1 MAFDNRSRD
10 GKFQIMNHPRN
21 LEYQV
26 LVGQSKTQ
34 LELFAE
40 SLGEQSYRGRQLFDW
55 LYHQKNDIIDEM
67 TDLPVLFREQVKKSA
82 IVHPLVQVT
91 QSDSGSKQTKKFLF
105 QLQDGNQIESVLMK
119 EKDRT
124 TICISTQVGCAVNCD
139 FCATAAMGF
148 IQNLSA
154 GEIVDQFLQ
163 LKKFSSGPITNVVFM
178 GMGEPLLNYKNVI
191 AAADLLHDP
200 DGINMGAKR
209 ITISTAGIIPKIK
222 QFTAEAHKYK
232 LAISLNG
239 STQEQRLRTMPISAA
254 QPLEELL
261 AAATCYTREN
271 KTRVTFEYVLIKDI
285 NEKIEDAQR
294 LQEMLSPINCKLNV
308 IPYNEI
314 GGVYVRPDNEKI
326 QTFLSALK
334 KAPFPVTVRWSKGV
348 GIDAGCGQLATKT
361 G

>member
-1 MAFDNRSRD
+1 
-10 GKFQIMNHPRN
+10 MNHPRN

-67 TDLPVLFREQVKKSA
+67 TDLPALFREQVKKSA

-91 QSDSGSKQTKKFLF
+91 QSDSGSKQTKKILF
-105 QLQDGNQIESVLMK
+105 QLQDGNQIESVFMK

-163 LKKFSSGPITNVVFM
+163 LKKLSAGPVTNVVFM
-178 GMGEPLLNYKNVI
+178 GMGEPFLNYERVI
-191 AAADLLHDP
+191 AASNLMNHKN
-200 DGINMGAKR
+200 GIKLGAWR
-209 ITISTAGIIPKIK
+209 ITISTVGIIPKIIRYTDEK
-222 QFTAEAHKYK
+222 HHYK

-239 STQEQRLRTMPISAA
+239 SSQESRLKTMPIAKKY
-254 QPLEELL
+254 PLDDLL
-261 AAATCYTREN
+261 TAIDYFSSQSRHPITL
-271 KTRVTFEYVLIKDI
+271 EYVLMAGVTDTK
-285 NEKIEDAQR
+285 EDAQK
-294 LQEMLSPINCKLNV
+294 LIAMLTGRRCKLNV

-314 GGVYVRPDNEKI
+314 GGKYKRPPDHIIESFI
-326 QTFLSALK
+326 DMLS
-334 KAPFPVTVRWSKGV
+334 KASFPVTVRWSKGTD
-348 GIDAGCGQLATKT
+348 IAAGCGQLAVMEGTAT
-361 G
+361 